1 MPPRQER
8 NSRLVYSDELG
19 PNCHRCGKPLKSC
32 RCQSKTTAVTP
43 ADGVARIERQTKG
56 RKGKGVSL
64 ISGLPLGNV
73 ELKALARE
81 LKQRCGCGGTVKS
94 GVIEIQTD
102 QRDLLLDE
110 LQKKGYRAKKAG
122 G

>member
-1 MPPRQER
+1 MSI
-8 NSRLVYSDELG
+8 NNNRLVYSDELG
-19 PNCHRCGKPLKSC
+19 STCPRCRKALKKC
-32 RCQSKTTAVTP
+32 CCQVQTP
-43 ADGVARIERQTKG
+43 PRLGNSDPIKVERQTKG

-64 ISGLPLGNV
+64 ISGLPLADI
-73 ELKALARE
+73 ELKQLAKE
-81 LKQRCGCGGTVKS
+81 LKQRCGCGGTVKA

-110 LQKKGYRAKKAG
+110 LQKRGFQAKKAG

>member
-1 MPPRQER
+1 MNS

-19 PNCHRCGKPLKSC
+19 STCPHCGKALKKCCC
-32 RCQSKTTAVTP
+32 RVQNPPSPGGGPIK
-43 ADGVARIERQTKG
+43 IERQTKG
-56 RKGKGVSL
+56 RKGRGVSL
-64 ISGLPLGNV
+64 ISGLPLSDG
-73 ELKALARE
+73 ELKQLAKE
-81 LKQRCGCGGTVKS
+81 LKQRCGCGGTVKD

-110 LQKKGYRAKKAG
+110 LHKRGFQAKKAG

>member
-1 MPPRQER
+1 M
-8 NSRLVYSDELG
+8 NNHRLVYSDELG
-19 PNCHRCGKPLKSC
+19 STCPTCGKALKKCSC
-32 RCQSKTTAVTP
+32 KAPVPHRPGTGSITV
-43 ADGVARIERQTKG
+43 ERQTKG

-64 ISGLPLGNV
+64 ISGLPLADV
-73 ELKALARE
+73 ELKQLAKE
-81 LKQRCGCGGTVKS
+81 LKQRCGCGGTVKD

-110 LQKKGYRAKKAG
+110 LLKRGFQAKKAG

>member
-1 MPPRQER
+1 MKN

-19 PNCHRCGKPLKSC
+19 PTCPRCSKSLKNCY
-32 RCQSKTTAVTP
+32 CQTTKKVG
-43 ADGVARIERQTKG
+43 DSHVRVERQTKG

-64 ISGLPLGNV
+64 ISGVPLPEK
-73 ELKALARE
+73 ELKELAKE
-81 LKQRCGCGGTVKS
+81 LKQKCGCGGTVKN

-102 QRDLLLDE
+102 QRDLLIEE
-110 LQKKGYRAKKAG
+110 LQKKGHQAKKAG

>member
-1 MPPRQER
+1 M
-8 NSRLVYSDELG
+8 NNNNRLVYSDELG
-19 PNCHRCGKPLKSC
+19 STCPQCGKALKKCGC
-32 RCQSKTTAVTP
+32 RVQAPVTP
-43 ADGVARIERQTKG
+43 SGGQIKVERQTKG

-64 ISGLPLGNV
+64 ISGLPLSDV
-73 ELKALARE
+73 ELKQLAKE
-81 LKQRCGCGGTVKS
+81 LKQRCGCGGTVKD

-110 LQKKGYRAKKAG
+110 LHKRGFQAKKAG